1 MSFKDECQICGRVF
15 RYTYLKKCE
24 RCRRSFCKDC
34 MVPDIST
41 GDISKM
47 FCLNCARKIVSPKS
61 YSKYIGLTKHLK
73 FRASFTN
80 IVKLSFAQIDGL
92 IGDNLP
98 MSAYKTKNWWK
109 NTSKSLRARAWID
122 AGWEPSE
129 VNLEKG
135 YVVFHKVK
143 QIQKQSLRERSSPDK
158 HKRSFT
164 PAPARKFKP
173 KKPSKT
179 KLSKM
184 YAKIKNLERKRLS
197 MVNYHG
203 SLKPK
208 SAYEKRSFKP
218 EEKPD

>member
-1 MSFKDECQICGRVF
+1 
-15 RYTYLKKCE
+15 
-24 RCRRSFCKDC
+24 

-47 FCLNCARKIVSPKS
+47 FCLNCARQIVSPKS
-61 YSKYIGLTKHLK
+61 YSKYFGLTKHLR

-109 NTSKSLRARAWID
+109 NNSRSLRARAWVD
-122 AGWEPSE
+122 AGWETSE

-143 QIQKQSLRERSSPDK
+143 QIKKQSLRKRSSSAKPK
-158 HKRSFT
+158 KPFT
-164 PAPARKFKP
+164 PAPARTFKT

-184 YAKIKNLERKRLS
+184 YAKIKNLERKRSS
-197 MVNYHG
+197 MTNYHSG
-203 SLKPK
+203 LKPK